1 MLRALLSLFAFW
13 SLVLVHIPEMKG
25 LTPDLLEFII
35 VILAYAGCREMSV
48 PLTFLKGRAKGLL
61 NCPALGVLK
70 SLFNLSPLQEP
81 GLEQRARVTGSL
93 CRQDAASRG

>member
-35 VILAYAGCREMSV
+35 VILAYAGCREMS
-48 PLTFLKGRAKGLL
+48 
-61 NCPALGVLK
+61 
-70 SLFNLSPLQEP
+70 LSP
-81 GLEQRARVTGSL
+81 
-93 CRQDAASRG
+93 